1 MVKAAA
7 FLMSLAA
14 VSSVA
19 SVGHRIEIA
28 AGRSKSAPLRRIAEL
43 DPVGKYALNA
53 VMRGTPTSLA
63 ATILKLADGS
73 LGGDL
78 SGSSINSV
86 KIIEVQIQDSTLKF
100 AVNATEDI
108 KASFV
113 LIVSGDSISG
123 RWSMPGDSSTV
134 SGHRVH
140 DKPAGTRPQ

>member
-1 MVKAAA
+1 
-7 FLMSLAA
+7 LPPC
-14 VSSVA
+14 
-19 SVGHRIEIA
+19 R
-28 AGRSKSAPLRRIAEL
+28 
-43 DPVGKYALNA
+43 
-53 VMRGTPTSLA
+53 LA

-134 SGHRVH
+134 SGHRLH
-140 DKPAGTRPQ
+140 DKSAGTPRYAPMGRMSTGEPPPEHFPLRLRFGGLCAGDRSFE